1 MSLRAMFKGWLGEAQ
16 GALAH
21 LLFLDRSVYHTL
33 NNVTLATANGTTQI
47 DHVIV
52 SRHGIFVIEAKN
64 MKGWIFG
71 NERDPQ
77 WTQSFTRAKF
87 RFQNPLHQNYR
98 HTRALADFL
107 QVDHDKFHSV
117 VMFWGEAT
125 LKTDMPPNVLTRGYT
140 AYIKSKREVLFS
152 DEEVAEMTE
161 ALTSGRLPKGRA
173 TRKAHLESLQNRH
186 ESTTTCPKCG
196 GALVQRSAR
205 SGPNAGKPFLGCS
218 TFPKCRFTRPVPP
231 AE

>member
-77 WTQSFTRAKF
+77 WTQSFTRAKS
-87 RFQNPLHQNYR
+87 RDC
-98 HTRALADFL
+98 LA
-107 QVDHDKFHSV
+107 
-117 VMFWGEAT
+117 A
-125 LKTDMPPNVLTRGYT
+125 
-140 AYIKSKREVLFS
+140 A
-152 DEEVAEMTE
+152 
-161 ALTSGRLPKGRA
+161 
-173 TRKAHLESLQNRH
+173 
-186 ESTTTCPKCG
+186 
-196 GALVQRSAR
+196 RSASFQAAASSSQR
-205 SGPNAGKPFLGCS
+205 IA
-218 TFPKCRFTRPVPP
+218 
-231 AE
+231 